1 MKAPLLI
8 EIGCEE
14 LPARL
19 IDKQLELLVK
29 GLGQRLVDAGL
40 IAGTDGIERFGTPRR
55 LAICIPDVSARQADQ
70 VLERKGPA
78 VDVAFDAEGN
88 PTRAAEGF
96 ARSVGK
102 SVDELER
109 IENEQGSWLFAR
121 VEQPGQDLTD
131 LLPGMFA
138 STVESM
144 AGARSMRWSNRE
156 ERFLR
161 PVRWLV
167 VLHGSDVVP
176 LEYFGLQASR
186 NTRGHRIHASGDHEL
201 ASAGDYADVLEK
213 AFVLADPGTRRD
225 RIRRQAETLANDAGL
240 QVLIDDDL
248 LDEVAGLTEWPVAVM
263 GGFNEAFLDV
273 PEQALISS
281 MEQHQKCFALRTSD
295 GELAARFIAVA
306 NIDSRDPSA
315 MTRGFE
321 RVIHPRLADARF
333 FRDQD
338 RRTSLADKRRRL
350 DGILFQEKLGSVGDK
365 VTRIGRLAEAFAPAF
380 NADAGVC
387 ARVAELC
394 KCDLVTEM
402 VGEFPELQGVM
413 GKYYALADGENK
425 AVAEAIE
432 SHYLPRQAGDN
443 LPGDAVGQV
452 VAVADRLDTLVGVFA
467 AGQKPKG
474 GKDPFALRR
483 AALGVI
489 RILDA
494 TDCPCPLHELID
506 QAATVLSDQMN
517 IPDDLSEQVEG
528 FIMERLRPWATESGI
543 ETNTVHAVAAGR
555 AGSIADFMARARAV
569 QQFADDPAVASLI
582 AANKRASNLLKQT
595 EMTNFGEVDEKS
607 LQVEEEKR
615 LFKAMEEAGHRLEQH
630 LDQADY
636 PAALAELAE
645 LREPVDRFFDEVM
658 VMSDDEALKRNRLA
672 LLDTL
677 RRLFGRIADMARL
690 GR

>member
-19 IDKQLELLVK
+19 IDKQLDLLTT
-29 GLGQRLVDAGL
+29 GLGQRLTEAGL
-40 IAGTDGIERFGTPRR
+40 IDGIDGIERFGTPRR
-55 LAICIPDVSARQADQ
+55 LAICIPNVSARQADQ

-78 VDVAFDAEGN
+78 VNVAFDADGN

-102 SVDELER
+102 SVGELER

-121 VEQPGQDLTD
+121 VEQPGQDLAD
-131 LLPGMFA
+131 LLPAMFA

-144 AGARSMRWSNRE
+144 AGARSMRWSDRE

-176 LEYFGLQASR
+176 LEYFGLQSSR
-186 NTRGHRIHASGDHEL
+186 NTRGHRIHASGNHEL
-201 ASAGDYADVLEK
+201 ASAADYAATLEK
-213 AFVLADPGTRRD
+213 AFVLVDQGNRRE
-225 RIRRQAETLANDAGL
+225 RIRQQAEALAGEAGL
-240 QVLIDDDL
+240 KVLIDDGL
-248 LDEVAGLTEWPVAVM
+248 LDEVAGLTEWPMAVM
-263 GGFNEAFLDV
+263 GRFDDTFLDV

-281 MEQHQKCFALRTSD
+281 MEQHQKCFALRSND
-295 GELAARFIAVA
+295 GKLAANFIAVA
-306 NIDSRDPSA
+306 NIESRDPSA
-315 MTRGFE
+315 MTHGFE

-338 RRTSLADKRRRL
+338 RRKPLADKRVRL
-350 DGILFQEKLGSVGDK
+350 DDILFQEKLGSVGDK
-365 VTRIGRLAEAFAPAF
+365 VGRIGRLAEAFAPAF
-380 NADAGVC
+380 NADANVC
-387 ARVAELC
+387 ARAAELC

-413 GKYYALADGENK
+413 GKYYALADGESK
-425 AVAEAIE
+425 TVAEAIE
-432 SHYLPRQAGDN
+432 SHYLPRQAGDE
-443 LPGDAVGQV
+443 LPGDAAGQV
-452 VAVADRLDTLVGVFA
+452 IAVADRLDTLVGVFA

-494 TDCPCPLHELID
+494 TACPSPLHDLID
-506 QAATVLSDQMN
+506 QTAIVLSDQME
-517 IPDDLSEQVEG
+517 IPDDLAEEVEG
-528 FIMERLRPWATESGI
+528 FIMERLRPWAAEAGI
-543 ETNTVHAVAAGR
+543 ETNTVHAVAAGQ

-569 QQFADDPAVASLI
+569 QQFANDPAVASLI

-595 EMTNFGEVDEKS
+595 GITDFGEVDEKS
-607 LQVEEEKR
+607 LQDDEEKR
-615 LFKAMEEAGHRLEQH
+615 LFRAMEEARNSLDQH
-630 LDQADY
+630 LEQADY
-636 PAALAELAE
+636 PAALSELSE
-645 LREPVDRFFDEVM
+645 LQEPVDRFFDQVM
-658 VMSDDEALKRNRLA
+658 VMTDDESLKRNRLA